1 MTYIFKILKITF
13 IFLFSIIFI
22 YIASIFLDINIAKG
36 VTKTKIL
43 SLKTGMTKEKVIA
56 ILGKPIE
63 IINHGK
69 NYEENNIK
77 LYRYA
82 NANFSNSGLEINIEI
97 SNEKL
102 DGIGIELDDTPFYW
116 CYNGYANSCPKII
129 SPFLWKYLIP
139 ND

>member
-1 MTYIFKILKITF
+1 M
-13 IFLFSIIFI
+13 
-22 YIASIFLDINIAKG
+22 DRNIAKG

-43 SLKTGMTKEKVIA
+43 SLKIGMTKEKVIE
-56 ILGKPIE
+56 ILGQPIK

-69 NYEENNIK
+69 NYKQNNID

-82 NANFSNSGLEINIEI
+82 TANFSNSGLEINIEI

-102 DGIGIELDDTPFYW
+102 DGIGIELDDAPFYW
-116 CYNGYANSCPKII
+116 CYKGYANSCPKII

-139 ND
+139 DD